1 MSEWSLRS
9 RSFVAVAAVIVSAAA
24 ARADDPVLVSIT
36 GPLVGRVGERAT
48 FEVELVNRSGRPL
61 QNLRVIDYF
70 DKGFH
75 HEASTSPI
83 EQKGTIDLMPG
94 TARRLTLD
102 FLLDEPGRQCHRV
115 EILDPAHVYVGAATH
130 CVEVQPAAA
139 NAAAPRYAT
148 PPVATPAPTAAP
160 AMPAPVAAPVA
171 AMPTIAVPPAAA
183 PLAAAPLAAA
193 PLATAPLA
201 TPPLAAPPLAAPPL
215 AAAPLATAPLATAP
229 VPVPVPRA
237 TATTTVT
244 LPAAPALELDLSGP
258 AEVLSDG
265 VVEYVATVKNKG
277 AGASAPT
284 SLDLSWD
291 EHMTPLEASDGYNL
305 LASKV
310 SWNLPAIEPGG
321 QLKRQINL
329 RAKAQPG
336 TYSDSPATRSCI
348 RATLGGLGGAMMV
361 ADEACVQIA
370 STMPRPRIRT
380 PSEAGLKMS
389 LADLDD
395 PVRPGDSTTL
405 VCTVTNTGAQPTGRL
420 DLIVILPDQ
429 ARLDSDRSASRVRID
444 DSRVAFDPIQPIAP
458 GSQRSFEITYKLPA
472 GGTGRASAILSSTE
486 LDGTV
491 ERSCQTSFLE
501 P

>member
-1 MSEWSLRS
+1 MVVCSIRS
-9 RSFVAVAAVIVSAAA
+9 RSFVAVAAVLVCAAA
-24 ARADDPVLVSIT
+24 ASAEDQVLVSIT
-36 GPLVGRVGERAT
+36 GPLVGRVGERT
-48 FEVELVNRSGRPL
+48 SFEVELVNRSGKPL
-61 QNLRVIDYF
+61 QGLRVIDYF

-115 EILDPAHVYVGAATH
+115 EILDPAHVFVGGATH
-130 CVEVQPAAA
+130 CVEVQPAVAA
-139 NAAAPRYAT
+139 ATAPRYAAPPVVAP
-148 PPVATPAPTAAP
+148 PPVATPAPVAV
-160 AMPAPVAAPVA
+160 PAPVAA
-171 AMPTIAVPPAAA
+171 VPPLAAA

-193 PLATAPLA
+193 TL
-201 TPPLAAPPLAAPPL
+201 APP
-215 AAAPLATAPLATAP
+215 TP
-229 VPVPVPRA
+229 VPLPRA
-237 TATTTVT
+237 TATTSVT
-244 LPAAPALELDLSGP
+244 LPATPALELDLTGP

-284 SLDLSWD
+284 SLEFSWD
-291 EHMTPLEASDGYNL
+291 DHMTPLEASDGYNL
-305 LASKV
+305 VASKV

-329 RAKAQPG
+329 RAKAPAG
-336 TYSDSPATRSCI
+336 TYSDTPATRSCI
-348 RATLGGLGGAMMV
+348 RAVLGGLGGTVMI
-361 ADEACVQIA
+361 ADEACALIS
-370 STMPRPRIRT
+370 STAPRPRIRT

-395 PVRPGDSTTL
+395 PVRPGDATTL
-405 VCTVTNTGAQPTGRL
+405 VCTVTNAGTEPTGRL
-420 DLIVILPDQ
+420 DLILILPDQ

-444 DSRVAFDPIQPIAP
+444 DARVSFDPIQPIPP
-458 GSQRSFEITYKLPA
+458 GGQRSFEITYKLAA
-472 GGTGRASAILSSTE
+472 GGTGRASAILSSAD

-491 ERSCQTSFLE
+491 ERTCQTSFLE
-501 P
+501 R

>member
-1 MSEWSLRS
+1 MSEWLLRS
-9 RSFVAVAAVIVSAAA
+9 RSFATLAAVIVCAAA
-24 ARADDPVLVSIT
+24 VRAEDPVLVSIT
-36 GPLVGRVGERAT
+36 GPLVGRVGERT
-48 FEVELVNRSGRPL
+48 SFEVELVNRSGRPL

-75 HEASTSPI
+75 HEASASPI

-115 EILDPAHVYVGAATH
+115 EILDPSHVFVGGATH
-130 CVEVQPAAA
+130 CVEVQPAAT
-139 NAAAPRYAT
+139 AAAPRYAT
-148 PPVATPAPTAAP
+148 PPAAAP
-160 AMPAPVAAPVA
+160 AAPAPPPIAVPAPIAAPAPVAV
-171 AMPTIAVPPAAA
+171 VPPV
-183 PLAAAPLAAA
+183 AAA

-201 TPPLAAPPLAAPPL
+201 AATVPPM
-215 AAAPLATAPLATAP
+215 P

-237 TATTTVT
+237 TATTSVT
-244 LPAAPALELDLSGP
+244 LPAAPALELDLTGP

-265 VVEYVATVKNKG
+265 VVEFVAIVKNKG
-277 AGASAPT
+277 LGASTPT
-284 SLDLSWD
+284 SLEFSWD
-291 EHMTPLEASDGYNL
+291 DHMTPLEASDGYNL
-305 LASKV
+305 VASKV

-329 RAKAQPG
+329 RAKAPAG
-336 TYSDSPATRSCI
+336 TYRDTPATRSCI
-348 RATLGGLGGAMMV
+348 RAVLGGLGGGTMV
-361 ADEACVQIA
+361 ADEACVLI
-370 STMPRPRIRT
+370 SSSVPRPRIRT

-395 PVRPGDSTTL
+395 PVRPGDATTL
-405 VCTVTNTGAQPTGRL
+405 VCTVSNTGTEPTGRL

-444 DSRVAFDPIQPIAP
+444 DARVSFDPIQPIPP
-458 GSQRSFEITYKLPA
+458 GGQRSFEITYRLPA
-472 GGTGRASAILSSTE
+472 GGSGRASAILSSTD

-491 ERSCQTSFLE
+491 ERTCQTSFLE

>member
-1 MSEWSLRS
+1 MSEWLLRS
-9 RSFVAVAAVIVSAAA
+9 RSFMTLAAVIACTAVV
-24 ARADDPVLVSIT
+24 RAEDPVLVSIT
-36 GPLVGRVGERAT
+36 GPMAGRVGDRAS
-48 FEVELVNRSGRPL
+48 FEVEIVNRSGKPL

-70 DKGFH
+70 DPGFH
-75 HEASTSPI
+75 HDASVSPI

-115 EILDPAHVYVGAATH
+115 EILDPSHVFVGGATH
-130 CVEVQPAAA
+130 CVEVQPVAAA
-139 NAAAPRYAT
+139 AVPRYAT
-148 PPVATPAPTAAP
+148 PPAA
-160 AMPAPVAAPVA
+160 APAPVAAPAAVA
-171 AMPTIAVPPAAA
+171 APAVVAAPAPIAAVPPIAAA

-193 PLATAPLA
+193 TAP
-201 TPPLAAPPLAAPPL
+201 PPM
-215 AAAPLATAPLATAP
+215 P

-237 TATTTVT
+237 TATTSVT
-244 LPAAPALELDLSGP
+244 LPAAPALELDLTGP

-265 VVEYVATVKNKG
+265 VVEFVAVVKNKG
-277 AGASAPT
+277 LGASTPT
-284 SLDLSWD
+284 SLEFSWD
-291 EHMTPLEASDGYNL
+291 DHMTPLEASDGYNL

-329 RAKAQPG
+329 KAKAPAG
-336 TYSDSPATRSCI
+336 TYRDTPATRSCI
-348 RATLGGLGGAMMV
+348 RAVLGGLGGGTMV
-361 ADEACVQIA
+361 ADEACVLI
-370 STMPRPRIRT
+370 SSSVPRPRIRT

-395 PVRPGDSTTL
+395 PVRPGDATTL
-405 VCTVTNTGAQPTGRL
+405 VCTVSNTGTEPTGRL

-444 DSRVAFDPIQPIAP
+444 DARVSFDPIQPIPP
-458 GSQRSFEITYKLPA
+458 GGQRSFEITYRLSA
-472 GGTGRASAILSSTE
+472 GGTGRASAILSSAD

-491 ERSCQTSFLE
+491 ERTCQTSFLE

>member
-9 RSFVAVAAVIVSAAA
+9 RSFVAVAAILCGAAT

-36 GPLVGRVGERAT
+36 GPLVGRVGERAS

-75 HEASTSPI
+75 HEASASPI

-102 FLLDEPGRQCHRV
+102 FMLDEPGRQCHRV
-115 EILDPAHVYVGAATH
+115 EILDPSHVYVGAATH

-139 NAAAPRYAT
+139 TAAAPRYAQ
-148 PPVATPAPTAAP
+148 PPQATPTPTAAP
-160 AMPAPVAAPVA
+160 AVPAPVAMPTPAAAMPPVA
-171 AMPTIAVPPAAA
+171 AMPQQVA
-183 PLAAAPLAAA
+183 P

-201 TPPLAAPPLAAPPL
+201 AATPP
-215 AAAPLATAPLATAP
+215 TP

-244 LPAAPALELDLSGP
+244 LPAAPALELDLTGP

-265 VVEYVATVKNKG
+265 VVEYIATVKNKG
-277 AGASAPT
+277 AGASTPT
-284 SLDLSWD
+284 SLDISWD
-291 EHMTPLEASDGYNL
+291 DHMMPLEASDGYNL
-305 LASKV
+305 LTSKV

-348 RATLGGLGGAMMV
+348 RAVLGGLGGAMMV

-380 PSEAGLKMS
+380 PSEAGLRMS

-405 VCTVTNTGAQPTGRL
+405 VCTVTNNGTQPTGRL

-444 DSRVAFDPIQPIAP
+444 DSRVMFDPLQPIPP
-458 GSQRSFEITYKLPA
+458 GGQRSFEITYKLPA
-472 GGTGRASAILSSTE
+472 GGTGRASAILSSSE

>member
-1 MSEWSLRS
+1 MSEWLLRV
-9 RSFVAVAAVIVSAAA
+9 RSFVAVAAVLVCPAAA
-24 ARADDPVLVSIT
+24 HADDPVLVSIT
-36 GPLVGRVGERAT
+36 GPLVGRVGERT
-48 FEVELVNRSGRPL
+48 SFEVELVNRSGKPL
-61 QNLRVIDYF
+61 QGLRVIDYF

-115 EILDPAHVYVGAATH
+115 EILDPAHVFVGGATH
-130 CVEVQPAAA
+130 CVEVQPAVAA
-139 NAAAPRYAT
+139 ATAPRYAAPPVVAPAPVAP
-148 PPVATPAPTAAP
+148 PPVAV
-160 AMPAPVAAPVA
+160 PAPVAA
-171 AMPTIAVPPAAA
+171 VPPLAAA

-193 PLATAPLA
+193 PLAAA
-201 TPPLAAPPLAAPPL
+201 TIAPP
-215 AAAPLATAPLATAP
+215 AP
-229 VPVPVPRA
+229 VPLPRA
-237 TATTTVT
+237 TATTSVT
-244 LPAAPALELDLSGP
+244 LPASPALELDLIGP

-284 SLDLSWD
+284 SLEFSWD
-291 EHMTPLEASDGYNL
+291 DHMTPLEASDGYNL
-305 LASKV
+305 VASKV

-329 RAKAQPG
+329 RAKAPAG
-336 TYSDSPATRSCI
+336 TYSDTPATRSCI
-348 RATLGGLGGAMMV
+348 RAVLGGLGGTLMI
-361 ADEACVQIA
+361 ADEACALIS
-370 STMPRPRIRT
+370 STAPRPRIRT

-395 PVRPGDSTTL
+395 PVRPGDATTL
-405 VCTVTNTGAQPTGRL
+405 VCTVTNAGTEPTGRL
-420 DLIVILPDQ
+420 DLILILPDQ

-444 DSRVAFDPIQPIAP
+444 DARVSFDPIQPIPP
-458 GSQRSFEITYKLPA
+458 GGQRSFEITYKLPA
-472 GGTGRASAILSSTE
+472 GGTGRASAILTSSD

-501 P
+501 R

>member
-1 MSEWSLRS
+1 
-9 RSFVAVAAVIVSAAA
+9 
-24 ARADDPVLVSIT
+24 
-36 GPLVGRVGERAT
+36 
-48 FEVELVNRSGRPL
+48 
-61 QNLRVIDYF
+61 
-70 DKGFH
+70 
-75 HEASTSPI
+75 
-83 EQKGTIDLMPG
+83 
-94 TARRLTLD
+94 
-102 FLLDEPGRQCHRV
+102 
-115 EILDPAHVYVGAATH
+115 
-130 CVEVQPAAA
+130 
-139 NAAAPRYAT
+139 
-148 PPVATPAPTAAP
+148 
-160 AMPAPVAAPVA
+160 
-171 AMPTIAVPPAAA
+171 MPTIAA
-183 PLAAAPLAAA
+183 PLATAPLAAA

-201 TPPLAAPPLAAPPL
+201 T
-215 AAAPLATAPLATAP
+215 APLATAPLATAPLATPPLAPAPVP

-244 LPAAPALELDLSGP
+244 LPAAPALELDLTGP

-329 RAKAQPG
+329 RAQAQPG

-348 RATLGGLGGAMMV
+348 RAVLGGLGGAMMV

>member
-1 MSEWSLRS
+1 MVVCSIRS
-9 RSFVAVAAVIVSAAA
+9 RWFVAVAAVLVCAAA
-24 ARADDPVLVSIT
+24 ASAEDPVLVSIT
-36 GPLVGRVGERAT
+36 GPLVGRVGERT
-48 FEVELVNRSGRPL
+48 SFEVELVNRSGKPL
-61 QNLRVIDYF
+61 QGLRVIDYF

-115 EILDPAHVYVGAATH
+115 EILDPAHVFVGGATH
-130 CVEVQPAAA
+130 CVEVQPAVAA
-139 NAAAPRYAT
+139 ATAPRYAAPPVVAP
-148 PPVATPAPTAAP
+148 PPVATPAPVAV
-160 AMPAPVAAPVA
+160 PAPVAA
-171 AMPTIAVPPAAA
+171 VP

-193 PLATAPLA
+193 TL
-201 TPPLAAPPLAAPPL
+201 APP
-215 AAAPLATAPLATAP
+215 TP
-229 VPVPVPRA
+229 VPLPRA
-237 TATTTVT
+237 TATTSVT
-244 LPAAPALELDLSGP
+244 LPATPALELDLTGP

-284 SLDLSWD
+284 SLEFSWD
-291 EHMTPLEASDGYNL
+291 DHMTPLEASDGYNL
-305 LASKV
+305 VASKV

-329 RAKAQPG
+329 RAKAPAG
-336 TYSDSPATRSCI
+336 TYSDTPATRSCI
-348 RATLGGLGGAMMV
+348 RAVLGGLGGTVMI
-361 ADEACVQIA
+361 ADEACALIS
-370 STMPRPRIRT
+370 STAPRPRIRT

-395 PVRPGDSTTL
+395 PVRPGDATTL
-405 VCTVTNTGAQPTGRL
+405 VCTVTNAGTEPTGRL
-420 DLIVILPDQ
+420 DLILILPDQ

-444 DSRVAFDPIQPIAP
+444 DARVSFDPIQPIPP
-458 GSQRSFEITYKLPA
+458 GGQRSFEITYKLAA
-472 GGTGRASAILSSTE
+472 GGTGRASAILSSAD

-491 ERSCQTSFLE
+491 ERTCQTSFLE
-501 P
+501 R

>member
-1 MSEWSLRS
+1 MVVCSIRS
-9 RSFVAVAAVIVSAAA
+9 RSFVAVAAVLVCAAA
-24 ARADDPVLVSIT
+24 ARAEDPVLVSIT
-36 GPLVGRVGERAT
+36 GPLVGRVGERT
-48 FEVELVNRSGRPL
+48 SFEVELVNRSGKPL
-61 QNLRVIDYF
+61 QGLRVIDYF

-115 EILDPAHVYVGAATH
+115 EILDPAHVFVGGATH
-130 CVEVQPAAA
+130 CVEVQPAVAA
-139 NAAAPRYAT
+139 ATAPRYAAPPVVAP
-148 PPVATPAPTAAP
+148 PPVATPAPVAV
-160 AMPAPVAAPVA
+160 PAPVAA
-171 AMPTIAVPPAAA
+171 VPPLAAA

-193 PLATAPLA
+193 TL
-201 TPPLAAPPLAAPPL
+201 APP
-215 AAAPLATAPLATAP
+215 TP
-229 VPVPVPRA
+229 VPLPRA
-237 TATTTVT
+237 TATTSVT
-244 LPAAPALELDLSGP
+244 LPATPALELDLTGP

-284 SLDLSWD
+284 SLEFSWD
-291 EHMTPLEASDGYNL
+291 DHMTPLEASDGYNL
-305 LASKV
+305 VASKV

-329 RAKAQPG
+329 RAKAPAG
-336 TYSDSPATRSCI
+336 TYSDTPATRSCI
-348 RATLGGLGGAMMV
+348 RAVLGGLGGTVMI
-361 ADEACVQIA
+361 ADEACALIS
-370 STMPRPRIRT
+370 STAPRPRIRT

-395 PVRPGDSTTL
+395 PVRPGDATTL
-405 VCTVTNTGAQPTGRL
+405 VCTVTNAGTEPTGRL
-420 DLIVILPDQ
+420 DLILILPDQ

-444 DSRVAFDPIQPIAP
+444 DARVSFDPIQPIPP
-458 GSQRSFEITYKLPA
+458 GGQRSFEITYKLAA
-472 GGTGRASAILSSTE
+472 GGTGRASAILSSAD

-491 ERSCQTSFLE
+491 ERTCQTSFLE
-501 P
+501 R